1 MTSQPLRL
9 QQLEASLAALA
20 GSDADGPMTLSELD
34 GFIAGLLL
42 CPDLILPSV
51 WLPIVLGSNG
61 EAGGLSGSGA
71 AVQDCVQQVLAHYNA
86 VSRDL
91 QRANGRYVP
100 VFDFDSRHDDVLW
113 ELWMGGFEHAM
124 AISPQSW
131 MAVAQDDGDEPAAL
145 AMAGVMALIA
155 ITEQGPDMDPDKI
168 AALTN
173 AAPHLIPGWVETLN
187 AWRLRNAAGRS
198 EPEPTRASKVG
209 RNAPCTCGS
218 GKKYKKCCGLN

>member
-1 MTSQPLRL
+1 MTSRPLRL
-9 QQLEASLAALA
+9 QRLEASLAALA
-20 GSDADGPMTLSELD
+20 GSNADGPMTLSELD

-51 WLPIVLGSNG
+51 WLPILLGDNG
-61 EAGGLSGSGA
+61 DGDRLLGSGA

-100 VFDFDSRHDDVLW
+100 VFDFDPRHDDVLW
-113 ELWMGGFEHAM
+113 ELWMGGFERAM

-131 MAVAQDDGDEPAAL
+131 MAVTQDGDDEPAAL

-168 AALTN
+168 AALTD
-173 AAPHLIPGWVETLN
+173 AAPDLIPDWVETLN